1 MQNNKILKKIFSDLK
16 KIKKAIKKYIKT
28 SNKGIVFLMPFD
40 SFLIAYLYFIQLKLS
55 INVDEF
61 IHILSST
68 KLIDSISSFQTIF
81 LSKCSELKE
90 DDKLLFWKEQ
100 YDKLMNDDFQDIFV
114 AFNNI
119 EKSCNLS
126 MNNSYELL
134 FLLCKYFLINFSIGE
149 FSNNLQKN
157 LENYSKFTSQVDLM
171 GYSLKIFS
179 TIQKIATK
187 LDNRN
192 FSKFIIAINHLAKKI

>member
-16 KIKKAIKKYIKT
+16 KIKKLIKKYIKT
-28 SNKGIVFLMPFD
+28 SNKGIVFLMPFE

-55 INVDEF
+55 INIDEF

-68 KLIDSISSFQTIF
+68 KLIDSISSFQTFF

>member
-16 KIKKAIKKYIKT
+16 KIKKVIKKYIKT

-68 KLIDSISSFQTIF
+68 KLIDSISSFQTFF

-192 FSKFIIAINHLAKKI
+192 FSKFIIAINHLVKKI

>member
-16 KIKKAIKKYIKT
+16 KIKKVIKKYIKT
-28 SNKGIVFLMPFD
+28 SNKGIVFFMPFE

-68 KLIDSISSFQTIF
+68 KLIDSISSFQTFF

-90 DDKLLFWKEQ
+90 DDKLFFWKEQ

-157 LENYSKFTSQVDLM
+157 LENYSKFISQVDLM

-192 FSKFIIAINHLAKKI
+192 FSKFIIAINHLTKKI

>member
-16 KIKKAIKKYIKT
+16 KIKKVIKKYIKT
-28 SNKGIVFLMPFD
+28 SNKGIVFLMPFE

-68 KLIDSISSFQTIF
+68 KLIDSISSFQTFF
-81 LSKCSELKE
+81 LWKCSELKE

-192 FSKFIIAINHLAKKI
+192 FSKFIIAINHLVKKI

>member
-16 KIKKAIKKYIKT
+16 KIKKVIKKYIKT
-28 SNKGIVFLMPFD
+28 SNKGIVFLMPFE

-68 KLIDSISSFQTIF
+68 KLIDSISSFQTFF

>member
-16 KIKKAIKKYIKT
+16 KIKKVIKKYIKT
-28 SNKGIVFLMPFD
+28 SNKGIVFLMPFE

-68 KLIDSISSFQTIF
+68 KLIDSISSFQTFF

-157 LENYSKFTSQVDLM
+157 LENYLKFTSQVDLM

>member
-1 MQNNKILKKIFSDLK
+1 
-16 KIKKAIKKYIKT
+16 
-28 SNKGIVFLMPFD
+28 
-40 SFLIAYLYFIQLKLS
+40 
-55 INVDEF
+55 
-61 IHILSST
+61 
-68 KLIDSISSFQTIF
+68 
-81 LSKCSELKE
+81 
-90 DDKLLFWKEQ
+90 
-100 YDKLMNDDFQDIFV
+100 MNDDFQDIFV

>member
-16 KIKKAIKKYIKT
+16 KIKKVIKKYIKT

-68 KLIDSISSFQTIF
+68 KLIDSISSFQTFF